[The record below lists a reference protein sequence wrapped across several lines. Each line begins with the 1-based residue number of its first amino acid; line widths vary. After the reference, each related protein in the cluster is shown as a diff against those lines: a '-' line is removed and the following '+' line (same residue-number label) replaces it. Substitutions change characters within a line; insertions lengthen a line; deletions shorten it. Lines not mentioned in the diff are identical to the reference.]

1 MFKYFAKKLG
11 KMLLLALV
19 CSAVS
24 ALLALS
30 LFTMISRARTGSLVQ
45 FDGLRYGAMWLG
57 LIAMSAFNSMMLSRL
72 SSSAVYQTRVS
83 LIRRILGTSYDK
95 LERAGSARLYNVLTG
110 DVNTISNAVS
120 ELPTFVFNA
129 ILLAS
134 CLAYLATLSPPLFMV
149 LALAI
154 GVSFYISKTLIARL
168 GRQGRALRD
177 SQDAMMSGYKGMLD
191 GSAQLA
197 IDAAQKRH
205 FYTAELHELALRLRG
220 DERRFRLVWDL
231 NRAVTVA
238 LVFLMLGMMVEAA
251 QWLGDEPLV
260 LPFALIV
267 TYCSGPFAVVVNLLQ
282 MFSQARVA
290 LGKIESLQIDA
301 EAEPQD
307 LPRPR
312 PWRSI
317 RFSQV
322 EFSYRPEGSEE
333 PFVLGPIDLEIRR
346 GEVMFI
352 TGGNG
357 SGKSTFLKLLL
368 GLAEPSAGDIFV
380 DGVRQEWRDNAS
392 YRALF
397 SMVLADFHLFRQVLD
412 ADGNPAGDGEVQ
424 ALLER
429 FNLGAVVKVRNGVF
443 DTVRLSQG
451 QKKRLALVAAIARR
465 RDIYVLDEWAAD
477 QDPHYRKIF
486 YEEIIPWLANGGAT
500 IVAVTHDDRYFH
512 VADRQVDFEAGRIRS
527 GAGSVAVPFG
537 QARHAASPAAGH
549 RPALANP
556 T

>member
-11 KMLLLALV
+11 KMLALAV
-19 CSAVS
+19 VSSSVS
-24 ALLALS
+24 ALLALA
-30 LFTMISRARTGSLVQ
+30 LFTMIARARNGSLLE
-45 FDGLRYGAMWLG
+45 FDGLRYGALWLG
-57 LIAMSAFNSMMLSRL
+57 LIAVSACNSMMLSRL
-72 SSSAVYQTRVS
+72 SSNSIYQTRVS
-83 LIRRILGTSYDK
+83 LIRRILGTAYDR

-110 DVNTISNAVS
+110 DVNAISSAVA

-129 ILLAS
+129 ILLVS
-134 CLAYLATLSPPLFMV
+134 CLTYLATLSPPLFMV

-154 GVSFYISKTLIARL
+154 GLSFFISKTLIARL
-168 GRQGRALRD
+168 GRQGRAMRE
-177 SQDAMMSGYKGMLD
+177 SQDAMMNGYKGMLE

-205 FYTAELHELALRLRG
+205 FYTFELHELALRLRG
-220 DERRFRLVWDL
+220 DERRFRLYWDL

-238 LVFLMLGMMVEAA
+238 LIFLMLGMLVEAA

-267 TYCSGPFAVVVNLLQ
+267 TYCAGPFAVVVNLLQ
-282 MFSQARVA
+282 LFSQARVS

-301 EAEPQD
+301 EAEPQEP
-307 LPRPR
+307 PRPR
-312 PWRSI
+312 PWKSI

-322 EFSYRPEGSEE
+322 EFSYRQEGSEE
-333 PFVLGPIDLEIRR
+333 PFMLGPVDLEIHR

-357 SGKSTFLKLLL
+357 SGKSTFIKLLL
-368 GLAEPSAGDIFV
+368 GLAEPSAGEIFV
-380 DGVRQEWRDNAS
+380 DGMRQEWRDNAS

-397 SMVLADFHLFRQVLD
+397 SMVLADFHLFRQALD
-412 ADGNPAGDGEVQ
+412 GDGKPAADTEVE

-429 FNLGAVVKVRNGVF
+429 FNLGAAVKVRDGVF

-477 QDPHYRKIF
+477 QDPHYRKVF
-486 YEEIIPWLANGGAT
+486 YEEIIPWLANSGAT
-500 IVAVTHDDRYFH
+500 VVAVTHDDRYFH

-527 GAGSVAVPFG
+527 GTDSLTPRLSLA
-537 QARHAASPAAGH
+537 HA
-549 RPALANP
+549 PALGS
-556 T
+556 